1 MLLVWSFLKA
11 VHFSPRFTVPGLRTG
26 KEYEFCIRSVSEAGV
41 GESSAATEPV
51 KVKQALGKSKG
62 QVQPAHLWGQTWA
75 EQRAGGLSTTSW
87 RVQLQRPWGRSLL
100 RGSIIG
106 LGFISLFMFSVLIFS
121 WAFKVGENRRGVSS
135 LKSSATLVR
144 RILVLVGKYGNKS
157 LYQQVVEDSEPRL
170 GI

>member
-1 MLLVWSFLKA
+1 MSLIIHDVFLAGDVEEKPHLV
-11 VHFSPRFTVPGLRTG
+11 PRKGLVVDRP
-26 KEYEFCIRSVSEAGV
+26 ISELN
-41 GESSAATEPV
+41 
-51 KVKQALGKSKG
+51 K
-62 QVQPAHLWGQTWA
+62 W
-75 EQRAGGLSTTSW
+75 
-87 RVQLQRPWGRSLL
+87 
-100 RGSIIG
+100 IIG

>member
-87 RVQLQRPWGRSLL
+87 RVQLQRQWGRSLL
-100 RGSIIG
+100 RGSGADPDHPFLWGGSSNG
-106 LGFISLFMFSVLIFS
+106 LRP
-121 WAFKVGENRRGVSS
+121 WGEVCPARKPSCPARS
-135 LKSSATLVR
+135 
-144 RILVLVGKYGNKS
+144 
-157 LYQQVVEDSEPRL
+157 
-170 GI
+170 